1 MDVLNKLM
9 FFSSHVIVLQS
20 SDLLERWSWGSRLSS
35 SSVSSSF
42 SSDQSQSSS
51 AAGSPAPPART
62 HTHSLYFMTT
72 PQIERKQLVCEWMKG
87 REEEEWD
94 LLQCGDLGHLVLA
107 LSHFLPQN
115 VKQLP
120 HLRPTLLLQR
130 VMIETLRTNKNRK
143 STECSHHAG
152 WLGISMNEPQQFTLL
167 NVSIYS

>member
-1 MDVLNKLM
+1 MLSCCRVQTCWSDGAEEAVSLL
-9 FFSSHVIVLQS
+9 LQS
-20 SDLLERWSWGSRLSS
+20 PLHFPQISLSRRQLLDHLHRLH
-35 SSVSSSF
+35 
-42 SSDQSQSSS
+42 
-51 AAGSPAPPART
+51 ART

-72 PQIERKQLVCEWMKG
+72 PQTERKQLVCEGMKG

-143 STECSHHAG
+143 STECVHITQAG
-152 WLGISMNEPQQFTLL
+152 WES
-167 NVSIYS
+167 V